1 MEKIFFY
8 LCLISLIFPSNSVL
22 PEESIEE
29 FLEKSMKKLIIED
42 IQGSKPKIPDSDV
55 SIDEYS
61 IISKFN
67 GIIHKYNFEENSK
80 FLALLSID
88 KIYRVKQ
95 DVSTSQSLFLMK
107 AKSGS
112 YLDPNFSETDFY
124 LRSYYEHDS
133 QNYTKYLKCSFLT
146 EYTGDIN
153 CYMHMGNIEPSSK
166 DNLYILPYGFPLHL
180 ADNENEEGNLFAVKI
195 DVGNLRSNIK
205 LVKNNQ
211 FSEEGEEYEKE
222 DEKQE
227 EKEKGKE
234 DEKQEE
240 KEKGKEEEKQKEK
253 EKEEEKQKEKE
264 KEEEKQ
270 KEKEKEDEKQE
281 EKEKGKEEEKQEE
294 KEKGKEEEKQK
305 EKEKEKEEEKQKE
318 KEKEEEKQKEKEEE
332 KQEEKEKEKEKEKEE
347 EKQKEKEKEEEKQK

>member
-42 IQGSKPKIPDSDV
+42 IEGSTPKIPDSDV
-55 SIDEYS
+55 SIDEYN

-95 DVSTSQSLFLMK
+95 DVPTSQSLFIMK

-124 LRSYYEHDS
+124 LRSYYEHES

-146 EYTGDIN
+146 EYTGEIN

-195 DVGNLRSNIK
+195 EVGNLRSNIK

-234 DEKQEE
+234 D
-240 KEKGKEEEKQKEK
+240 
-253 EKEEEKQKEKE
+253 
-264 KEEEKQ
+264 
-270 KEKEKEDEKQE
+270 
-281 EKEKGKEEEKQEE
+281 
-294 KEKGKEEEKQK
+294 
-305 EKEKEKEEEKQKE
+305 
-318 KEKEEEKQKEKEEE
+318 
-332 KQEEKEKEKEKEKEE
+332 
-347 EKQKEKEKEEEKQK
+347 